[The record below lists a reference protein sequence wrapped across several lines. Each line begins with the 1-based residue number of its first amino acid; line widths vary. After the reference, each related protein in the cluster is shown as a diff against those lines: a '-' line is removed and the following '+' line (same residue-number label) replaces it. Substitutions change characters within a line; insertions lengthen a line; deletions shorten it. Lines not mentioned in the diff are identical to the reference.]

1 MKLECIKDKLKEA
14 VLKVDRVT
22 GKNLTLPVLGTIL
35 IIAEG
40 KSIKLRATNL
50 DLGIEFEIPA
60 KIEKN
65 GAVAAPGSVIG
76 NFLNNISD
84 KNIKIESKEGNLII
98 KGDNSSIIIKC
109 HNYEDFPTI
118 PLITDSSNFSIQIN
132 KFTEGIRS
140 VVYSAS
146 LSDIKPEISSVY
158 IYPDDQ
164 YLIFTA
170 TDSFRLAEKKINIK
184 NNKDFQGVIIPLKN
198 SLEIIKIFDGITD
211 DAKIVFSKNQ
221 IAIISNGIYLT
232 SRIIDGTFPD
242 YKQIIPKTFKTQA
255 VALKQDV
262 INSLKISNIFSDK
275 FNQINFLINPPKKIF
290 NILSKNS
297 DIGESEIGI
306 DASLSGDEVE
316 ISFNHK
322 YITDCFQSI
331 NKDSVSFSLN
341 DRDKPMVIN
350 GVGDNSFNYLVMPLN
365 R

>member
-1 MKLECIKDKLKEA
+1 MKLECIKDKLRDA
-14 VLKVDRVT
+14 VLKTDRVT
-22 GKNLTLPVLGTIL
+22 GKNLTLPVLGSIL

-65 GAVAAPGSVIG
+65 GAVAVPGSVIG
-76 NFLNNISD
+76 NFLNNIPD
-84 KNIKIESKEGNLII
+84 KNIKLESKDGNLII
-98 KGDNSSIIIKC
+98 KGDNSSILIKC

-118 PLITDSSNFSIQIN
+118 PLITDSSNFSIPLS
-132 KFTEGIRS
+132 KFTEGIKS
-140 VVYSAS
+140 VAYSAS

-164 YLIFTA
+164 YLIFVA

-184 NNKDFQGVIIPLKN
+184 NNKDFQGVILPLRN
-198 SLEIIKIFDGITD
+198 SLEIIKIFDGATE
-211 DAKIVFSKNQ
+211 DAKIIFNKNQ
-221 IAIISNGIYLT
+221 IAIISDGIYLT
-232 SRIIDGTFPD
+232 SRIIDGIFPD
-242 YKQIIPKTFKTQA
+242 YKQIVPKTFKTEA

-275 FNQINFLINPPKKIF
+275 FNQINLAIDPAKKVF
-290 NILSKNS
+290 NILSKNP
-297 DIGESEIGI
+297 DIGESEIGV
-306 DASLSGDEVE
+306 DASLSGDDVE

-341 DRDKPMVIN
+341 GKDKPMVIN
-350 GVGDNSFNYLVMPLN
+350 GIGDNSFTYLVMPLN